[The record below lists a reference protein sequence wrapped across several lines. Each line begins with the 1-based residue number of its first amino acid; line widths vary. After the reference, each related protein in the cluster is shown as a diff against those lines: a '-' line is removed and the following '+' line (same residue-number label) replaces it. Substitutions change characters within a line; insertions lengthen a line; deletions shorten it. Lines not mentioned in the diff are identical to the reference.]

1 MNENPRLAVVIPS
14 YNHAHYIRRALDS
27 CLNQTRPP
35 DRIVVIDDG
44 SKDDSL
50 VVLRGYSNRGV
61 EVTAQ
66 ENAGAH
72 TTINRAIA
80 LAATDCDLISILNS
94 DDHYEPARFEK
105 CLAFLAANPE
115 CSVVCTGLNIIDDK
129 DKALDPDQARAKW
142 FRAIWSIGDTPDP
155 DLCEWMGR
163 ANFPATTSNV
173 IARADYLLANP
184 FRAYRFNHDYF
195 FLAKAAMEGR
205 LGLIREPLVNYRVH
219 ATNTITTR
227 PAPLIREMLRM
238 HLDLYAELG
247 PCLASEPALRAN
259 FSRYMRAANDSVSS
273 FHAGLFQMLLAQIV
287 SGESPATLGRG
298 IDALDEDALDELQV
312 FPNRALVNHHS
323 GDGPLGADSALADRY
338 EKARAERGVLKEN
351 AVALRDLARLRQ
363 QLLASKW
370 AALGRALGLA
380 KNLDTDAGKSPQEKL
395 AALREKTEASR
406 WLGFGRKFGFWN

>member
-1 MNENPRLAVVIPS
+1 MNEPPRLAVVIPS

-27 CLNQTRPP
+27 CLNQTRKP

-44 SKDDSL
+44 STDASL
-50 VVLRGYSNRGV
+50 AVLREYADRGV
-61 EVTAQ
+61 EATAQ

-80 LAATDCDLISILNS
+80 RAATDCDLISILNS

-105 CLAFLAANPE
+105 CLAFLAKNPDLG
-115 CSVVCTGLNIIDDK
+115 VVCTGLNIIDGD
-129 DKALDPDQARAKW
+129 DHPLDPGESRAKW
-142 FRAIWSIGDTPDP
+142 FRAIWSIGDAPDV

-195 FLAKAAMEGR
+195 FLAKATLEGR

-247 PCLASEPALRAN
+247 PRLAIEPDLRAN
-259 FSRYMRAANDSVSS
+259 FFRYMRAAADSVSS
-273 FHAGLFQMLLAQIV
+273 FHAGLFQMLLAQIIA
-287 SGESPATLGRG
+287 GEAPEDLGNR
-298 IDALDEDALDELQV
+298 IDALDEDALDALRV

-323 GDGPLGADSALADRY
+323 GDAPLGSDSALADRY
-338 EKARAERGVLKEN
+338 EEVRVDRAALRES
-351 AVALRDLARLRQ
+351 AADLRDLARLRQ
-363 QLLASKW
+363 KLLASKW
-370 AALGRALGLA
+370 VVLGCALGFARGL
-380 KNLDTDAGKSPQEKL
+380 DSDSGKSPQEKL
-395 AALREKTEASR
+395 AALRERIDSSR
-406 WLGFGRKFGFWN
+406 WLGLGGKLGFWG